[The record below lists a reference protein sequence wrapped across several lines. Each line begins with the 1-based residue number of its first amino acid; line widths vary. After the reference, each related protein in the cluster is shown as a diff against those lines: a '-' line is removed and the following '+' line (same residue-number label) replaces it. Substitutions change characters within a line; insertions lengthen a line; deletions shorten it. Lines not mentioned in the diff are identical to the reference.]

1 MVLLRR
7 RSLGHLLLVC
17 CERYLLLLAG
27 VLALMSIR
35 MLSGWPTDCGI
46 AQLAMHS
53 VRETAGA
60 DDFDYSVRL
69 FEKLYKRAGELIKE
83 FE

>member
-1 MVLLRR
+1 
-7 RSLGHLLLVC
+7 
-17 CERYLLLLAG
+17 
-27 VLALMSIR
+27 
-35 MLSGWPTDCGI
+35 
-46 AQLAMHS
+46 MHS